1 MLKIVE
7 FIRKNKDWE
16 TILAAAPYSLK
27 IKTKGDMVMFNYNQI
42 ESDPEEEIV
51 KESRGLILE
60 RGTWEIIRY
69 GFRRFMN
76 LGERGCDEL
85 DWESIKAT
93 SKEDGTLIF
102 LYYYEGWHIG
112 TRSTFDAE
120 DAELKAIGYHNFKEL
135 FDEVAA
141 QYDDFEFAKLNP
153 KYTYCLEL
161 CAPANRV
168 VVEYKEP
175 KLFHILTRNNET
187 LEEIDIDI
195 GIPKP
200 KAYFLENEEEYKKLV
215 ESFDETHE
223 GIVLQDQYN
232 HRAKLKSLLYFE
244 LHRMVSNHQITVEFI
259 LDKIRTGE
267 DGEFLCYFNSKEYLD
282 LFNKIQKEINNSQ
295 NKINEIFEKV
305 NQWKRENPLAT
316 RKDFSNHVKNQSE
329 LSILWFKAY
338 DNQIFNWFN
347 GLSTKQLI
355 KIFDIGK
362 E

>member
-16 TILAAAPYSLK
+16 TILAAAPYNLK
-27 IKTKGDMVMFNYNQI
+27 IKTWGDMVMFNYNQI

-60 RGTWEIIRY
+60 RGTWEVIRY

-267 DGEFLCYFNSKEYLD
+267 DGEFLCYFNEYQQI
-282 LFNKIQKEINNSQ
+282 FNKIR
-295 NKINEIFEKV
+295 NELTITRGIVENAIEQV
-305 NQWKRENPLAT
+305 NIWKKLNPYAT
-316 RKDFSNHVKNQSE
+316 RKDFSDFAKTKNPAV
-329 LSILWFKAY
+329 LWFKAY
-338 DNQIFNWFN
+338 DGTAEKWFETLPTNKLISIF
-347 GLSTKQLI
+347 
-355 KIFDIGK
+355 KIG
-362 E
+362 EEV